1 MPGSPAGR
9 RGIRRADPNKDC
21 RAGLADSGNSQTP
34 RRAGLLS
41 GPPSTQALSAKPS
54 SKAVSSFGY
63 VYIIVFFLLLS
74 GLFQPL
80 ISGNDGDMLVA
91 GVFVLLLG
99 LLGGI
104 LLWKSSHDKNNR
116 VVYMGLGFGL
126 VAGSLTM
133 VFLIA

>member
-1 MPGSPAGR
+1 M
-9 RGIRRADPNKDC
+9 
-21 RAGLADSGNSQTP
+21 
-34 RRAGLLS
+34 
-41 GPPSTQALSAKPS
+41 SAKPS

-126 VAGSLTM
+126 VAGSLAM

>member
-1 MPGSPAGR
+1 MIWPHAPAGHAR
-9 RGIRRADPNKDC
+9 ISFEALP
-21 RAGLADSGNSQTP
+21 GNSRTSK
-34 RRAGLLS
+34 RAGLLS
-41 GPPSTQALSAKPS
+41 GPPPPQELSAKSS
-54 SKAVSSFGY
+54 SKAVSSFTY

-74 GLFQPL
+74 GVFQPL

-104 LLWKSSHDKNNR
+104 LLWKSSHDKDNR

-126 VAGSLTM
+126 MAGSLAM